1 MYALYFD
8 YCFCRKQDRKESGR
22 RSTIQLTRKLLEH
35 SDLVMYMKENQ
46 RPVNLM
52 DAEDYH
58 LANVLEFPERKAVRR
73 RRSKNNKHLSN
84 KEKKKKKKNAHK
96 VHPEHRKTQKK
107 RAHGA
112 TGHAVAYNWAANK
125 EDKDTLTDHV
135 EWNDEAV
142 CSCSDGDIGSAIKC
156 SICNRFYQTS
166 SDISNKY
173 VSSLGVQKSKDKE
186 KKKRFSFLQK
196 SFQDKKKEKNLEN
209 RDWKKADE
217 KSILKK
223 HEKFPS
229 TSQGDQQCA
238 CCKCDLHI
246 RDKMI
251 REKKENKRKVLQKLK
266 AKKRKEKKRR
276 KDEIRKSEK
285 CANVCFKDNCK

>member
-112 TGHAVAYNWAANK
+112 TGHAVAHKTHKLKKKENKPRDTRCYLRQHQSLCISILFVLLFIVLCLVAAYWLHRRSRLIKARGTRFKYNWAANK

-209 RDWKKADE
+209 RDWK
-217 KSILKK
+217 
-223 HEKFPS
+223 
-229 TSQGDQQCA
+229 CV
-238 CCKCDLHI
+238 
-246 RDKMI
+246 
-251 REKKENKRKVLQKLK
+251 KRKNIGKLT
-266 AKKRKEKKRR
+266 RSR
-276 KDEIRKSEK
+276 
-285 CANVCFKDNCK
+285 F